1 MENVA
6 FLEVMRKANTRLK
19 EKRINGV
26 TNQNFSE
33 ILMGCIELGSQT
45 NNKDILDN
53 MILHA
58 PTKGEVVDSKEDLS
72 IIANYIES
80 LNMEQAKTR

>member
-1 MENVA
+1 MSQKVDFKPRYTNWIKEGI
-6 FLEVMRKANTRLK
+6 FMIIMRCTL
-19 EKRINGV
+19 
-26 TNQNFSE
+26 
-33 ILMGCIELGSQT
+33 
-45 NNKDILDN
+45 NKDILDN